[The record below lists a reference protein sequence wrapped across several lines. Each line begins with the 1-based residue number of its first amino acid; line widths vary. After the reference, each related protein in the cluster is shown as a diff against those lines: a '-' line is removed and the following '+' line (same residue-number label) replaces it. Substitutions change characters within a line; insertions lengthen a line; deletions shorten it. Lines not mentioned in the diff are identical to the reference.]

1 MPELTPAQWGAV
13 ALALA
18 IAAPACIAILY
29 ALCRAAGEADDRA
42 DAMQRDMEE
51 RGQMWSHK

>member
-51 RGQMWSHK
+51 RGARSL